1 MALVW
6 GAGIK
11 GAGGKAAGADQRFD
25 FTVRKAFAA
34 RFECSRVNPQAG
46 CNPVEDAHVRFSA
59 PIAMAKAKAIRHALP
74 DGPAV
79 APTIDDDDKGDAT
92 IADLNFK
99 APFTTAVPATVA
111 LPAAIQDESGRPLS
125 NATRFPQIGR
135 QPGREEG

>member
-6 GAGIK
+6 GAGIE

-59 PIAMAKAKAIRHALP
+59 PIAMAKAKEIRLALP
-74 DGPAV
+74 AGTEV
-79 APTIDDDDKGDAT
+79 APTLDREDKGHGT
-92 IADLNFK
+92 NADSTFK
-99 APFTTAVPATVA
+99 KPIPDRSKVREGKSVA
-111 LPAAIQDESGRPLS
+111 K
-125 NATRFPQIGR
+125 RFD
-135 QPGREEG
+135 

>member
-59 PIAMAKAKAIRHALP
+59 PIAMAKAKAIRLALP
-74 DGPAV
+74 DGTAV

-92 IADLNFK
+92 RSEERRVGNRVSVRVDLG
-99 APFTTAVPATVA
+99 
-111 LPAAIQDESGRPLS
+111 GRGIIKKKNL
-125 NATRFPQIGR
+125 
-135 QPGREEG
+135 

>member
-6 GAGIK
+6 GAGIE

-59 PIAMAKAKAIRHALP
+59 PIAMAKAKAIRLALP
-74 DGPAV
+74 DGTAV
-79 APTIDDDDKGDAT
+79 APTIDEDDTGDAT
-92 IADLNFK
+92 IADLTFK
-99 APFTTAVPATVA
+99 APFTPAVTASVV
-111 LPAAIQDESGRPLS
+111 LPAHIKAGTGQIRSASGWEK
-125 NATRFPQIGR
+125 GR
-135 QPGREEG
+135 

>member
-46 CNPVEDAHVRFSA
+46 CNPVDDAHVRFSA
-59 PIAMAKAKAIRHALP
+59 PLAMAKAKAIRLALP
-74 DGPAV
+74 DGTAD
-79 APTIDDDDKGDAT
+79 APTIDGEAQGDAT
-92 IADLNFK
+92 
-99 APFTTAVPATVA
+99 TAHQT
-111 LPAAIQDESGRPLS
+111 G
-125 NATRFPQIGR
+125 NGT
-135 QPGREEG
+135 